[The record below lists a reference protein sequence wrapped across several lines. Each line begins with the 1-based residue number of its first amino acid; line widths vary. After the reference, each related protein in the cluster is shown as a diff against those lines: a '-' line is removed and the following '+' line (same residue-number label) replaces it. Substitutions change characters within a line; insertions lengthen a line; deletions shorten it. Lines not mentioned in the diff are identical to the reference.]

1 MKPWL
6 TLTLTA
12 SLIASS
18 LPAAAQF
25 PFPPAPRY
33 APPPRQQYPVPPAP
47 PSTNWTR
54 VRAIAP
60 RSPIRVTAVGL
71 GDQEHQYFVSATE
84 HTLTLLTLG
93 GLPRS
98 AKRLALTLAGSH
110 PELFQHPDQ
119 WAEFKDGK
127 VRANPDGLFIGRRKI
142 ADLGDI
148 AKTIDS
154 GDVAEVLAEVTVQQ
168 PPGHDMD
175 PEARGIAGLAFVGAL
190 YGTLAICKDKCGS
203 AALLPILGA
212 PIIAGILASR
222 RSSHTMELI
231 YRVR

>member
-1 MKPWL
+1 MKTAL

-12 SLIASS
+12 SLIATS

-33 APPPRQQYPVPPAP
+33 APPPRQQYPPPAP
-47 PSTNWTR
+47 ASTNWTR

-71 GDQEHQYFVSATE
+71 GDQDHQYFVSATD
-84 HTLTLLTLG
+84 HALTLLTLG
-93 GLPRS
+93 DLPRA
-98 AKRLALTLAGSH
+98 AKRLALRLAGSH
-110 PELFQHPDQ
+110 PELYEHPDQ

-127 VRANPDGLFIGRRKI
+127 VRANPDGLFDCGRKI

-154 GDVAEVLAEVTVQQ
+154 GDVAEVWAEGTA
-168 PPGHDMD
+168 PRRPGRDID
-175 PEARGIAGLAFVGAL
+175 PEAGGIAGLAFVGAL
-190 YGTLAICKDKCGS
+190 FGTIAVCKSSCGS
-203 AALLPILGA
+203 AAALPIIGA

-222 RSSHTMELI
+222 RSNHTMELI

>member
-1 MKPWL
+1 MKTAL

-12 SLIASS
+12 SLIATS
-18 LPAAAQF
+18 LPAAAQL
-25 PFPPAPRY
+25 PFPPPPRY
-33 APPPRQQYPVPPAP
+33 APPPRQPFPAP
-47 PSTNWTR
+47 LPASFNWTR

-71 GDQEHQYFVSATE
+71 GDQDHQYFVSATD

-93 GLPRS
+93 DLPRA
-98 AKRLALTLAGSH
+98 AKRFALRLAGSH
-110 PELFQHPDQ
+110 PELYEHPNQ
-119 WAEFKDGK
+119 WVEFKDGK
-127 VRANPDGLFIGRRKI
+127 MRANPDGLFVGGRKI

-154 GDVAEVLAEVTVQQ
+154 GDVAEVSAEVIVQR

-175 PEARGIAGLAFVGAL
+175 PEAAGVASLAFVGAL
-190 YGTLAICKDKCGS
+190 YGTMALCKNQCGS